1 MKVVAKFCHAHFF
14 SPLLKGSGLTKSYS
28 KYDFFLNYCTA
39 GKTWACSR
47 ISKVE
52 GPRCAL

>member
-28 KYDFFLNYCTA
+28 KYDFFFFVLLYCRQNL
-39 GKTWACSR
+39 G
-47 ISKVE
+47 
-52 GPRCAL
+52 LL